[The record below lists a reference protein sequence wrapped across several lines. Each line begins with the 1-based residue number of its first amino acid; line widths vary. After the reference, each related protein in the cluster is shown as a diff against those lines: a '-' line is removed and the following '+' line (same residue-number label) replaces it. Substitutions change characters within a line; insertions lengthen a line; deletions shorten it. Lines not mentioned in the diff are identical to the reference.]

1 MADELSEQIKV
12 VEAKIAKVE
21 GRIETVTEQ
30 LERIVAR
37 LEGPELRGDHPE
49 RAEVLEREKGVRAE
63 VQRLGK
69 ELDRLRAEKE
79 ILLKAKYGA
88 GCRSWPAT
96 TLCARTLAACLLS
109 CYAP

>member
-37 LEGPELRGDHPE
+37 LEGPELSGE
-49 RAEVLEREKGVRAE
+49 QRAELVEREK
-63 VQRLGK
+63 RLGG
-69 ELDRLRAEKE
+69 EVHDLREKE
-79 ILLKAKYGA
+79 KQLREKENLLMVKQQQGA
-88 GCRSWPAT
+88 GCRSWPRCSAHV
-96 TLCARTLAACLLS
+96 LW
-109 CYAP
+109 